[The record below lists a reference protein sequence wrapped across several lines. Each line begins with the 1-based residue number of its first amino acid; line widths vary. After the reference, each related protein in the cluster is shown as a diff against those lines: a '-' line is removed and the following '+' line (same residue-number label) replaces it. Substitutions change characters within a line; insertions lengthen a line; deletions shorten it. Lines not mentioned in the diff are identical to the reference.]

1 MPSAA
6 AQLKRP
12 ERSASFASL
21 PDAGQPRAKRQE
33 RAPAEPQA
41 EFDHAAP
48 LLPPLGLE
56 TKTAFF
62 RRLGA
67 RLRRDLFSVAHDF
80 KQDGLYV
87 YKRPV
92 RSGQGTERGALLAA
106 AGSVFHH
113 AVLYVKH
120 GDELTALEFGPAN
133 GMDITENMLSEA
145 PAGPV
150 LLRPA
155 PQPDP
160 ACLPMLHVDLPVH
173 ALQDA
178 VVQQALAFAQAQPY
192 HALRQNC
199 ICFADFI
206 ARVLTG
212 GVLKGAPLIF
222 DLLVGMVPAAD
233 PPLLQLLSLF
243 QLSWH
248 DVCDGGRLLRA
259 FLQQHPGAVLQPPA
273 GAAAGGKA
281 VGSIL
286 LESEDGIQA
295 SFILPPVQQPT
306 DSSGS
311 DDMHFGSVGA
321 EPGATSAG
329 ASLAAASA
337 SVASNL
343 ASLASTGDSRTP
355 RGGVRGLPA
364 RPPRGRPANR
374 C

>member
-1 MPSAA
+1 MIAPPHLPASNPS
-6 AQLKRP
+6 
-12 ERSASFASL
+12 
-21 PDAGQPRAKRQE
+21 
-33 RAPAEPQA
+33 
-41 EFDHAAP
+41 
-48 LLPPLGLE
+48 
-56 TKTAFF
+56 
-62 RRLGA
+62 
-67 RLRRDLFSVAHDF
+67 
-80 KQDGLYV
+80 
-87 YKRPV
+87 
-92 RSGQGTERGALLAA
+92 
-106 AGSVFHH
+106 
-113 AVLYVKH
+113 
-120 GDELTALEFGPAN
+120 
-133 GMDITENMLSEA
+133 
-145 PAGPV
+145 
-150 LLRPA
+150 
-155 PQPDP
+155 
-160 ACLPMLHVDLPVH
+160 
-173 ALQDA
+173 
-178 VVQQALAFAQAQPY
+178 VQ
-192 HALRQNC
+192 
-199 ICFADFI
+199 
-206 ARVLTG
+206 VLTG

-222 DLLVGMVPAAD
+222 DLLVGTVSCLPLNGGAASVLYFMIFTCSHILRGPVRTQHQRSTCLPGTLSLPSLLTQPLPTLCAPAQVPAAD

-273 GAAAGGKA
+273 GAAAGGKV

-295 SFILPPVQQPT
+295 SFSEAGTAGEPATAQLGAGAGVPAAAPNPLAALLASLLPPQPALPATALQPAVLPPVQQPT